1 MNWELSNEAKFF
13 PRSVLLPGLSIPAL
27 ERPTESFCPK
37 TIRFRN
43 SKVKHFTFSVPV
55 KIVFLCQIVFLCLH
69 CRGIR
74 IPVVGSAV
82 VTERMAAIADYVCSK
97 DYDIVV
103 FQEVSDPFA
112 MLTQYIV
119 GHIES

>member
-1 MNWELSNEAKFF
+1 M
-13 PRSVLLPGLSIPAL
+13 
-27 ERPTESFCPK
+27 
-37 TIRFRN
+37 
-43 SKVKHFTFSVPV
+43 
-55 KIVFLCQIVFLCLH
+55 
-69 CRGIR
+69 
-74 IPVVGSAV
+74 VGSAV